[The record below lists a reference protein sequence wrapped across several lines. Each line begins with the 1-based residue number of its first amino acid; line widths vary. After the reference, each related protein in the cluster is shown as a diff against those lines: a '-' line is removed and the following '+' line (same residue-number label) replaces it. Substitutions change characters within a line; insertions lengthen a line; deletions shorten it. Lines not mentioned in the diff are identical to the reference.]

1 MIPQLP
7 ETRYGLGSFVTPTE
21 LEKLAVCG
29 GWWEGKPNS
38 TDCLTLNTTN
48 GQWERG
54 TFTNGLLGEGVR
66 GVIIM
71 EDHGVYVVHSRV
83 TSFLAQG
90 SDTWSAGPVFP
101 TSVMSSA
108 ECACNLTKSSFV
120 TIHTNEGHNVREY
133 STTDQDWKSE
143 TLWPSTAIKR
153 WSPGCGATLYHLVIA
168 GGVSGWDEV
177 LASVEVFV
185 IESKALLRGG
195 NMKHARAFF
204 NIMPVGTS
212 QLRLLAIGGRDGL
225 STLKSSEW
233 WEEEDNVWGE
243 GFSLSMGRSSYG
255 VVLAP
260 AYLACTEVEPPYH
273 SCPADNGSQ
282 SCYFPLK
289 AADVA
294 EVAEGDHLIL
304 RCGSTSTYPCKS
316 VGWCVGHTFRLSQ
329 QLSLNT
335 SCQQML
341 QRPSVRLSVTPSV
354 CHSVCLSLCPSVTLS
369 VRLAT
374 FLCIWVSEIRSQ
386 IGSVELKL

>member
-1 MIPQLP
+1 MFHTLSSNKDFAGKSLQPPPPPGLIILGGQSKYEQLASIETFGFEDCTIPQLP

-21 LEKLAVCG
+21 YKKLAVCG
-29 GWWEGKPNS
+29 GWWEGKPHS
-38 TDCLTLNTTN
+38 TDCLTLNTAN

-71 EDHGVYVVHSRV
+71 EDHGIYVVHSRV

-90 SDTWSAGPVFP
+90 NDTWTAGPVFP

-108 ECACNLTKSSFV
+108 ECACNLTKNSFV

-133 STTDQDWKSE
+133 STSKIVGDRVGGWEVDS
-143 TLWPSTAIKR
+143 LWPSTTTKR
-153 WSPGCGATLYHLVIA
+153 WSPGCGATGYHLVVA

-195 NMKHARAFF
+195 KMKHARAFF

-225 STLKSSEW
+225 STLESTEW

-243 GFSLSMGRSSYG
+243 GFSLSMGRSSFG

-260 AYLACTEVEPPYH
+260 AYLACTEVEPPPH
-273 SCPADNGSQ
+273 SCPAANSGH
-282 SCYFPLK
+282 SCCFPSE
-289 AADVA
+289 AALA
-294 EVAEGDHLIL
+294 EEESGD
-304 RCGSTSTYPCKS
+304 
-316 VGWCVGHTFRLSQ
+316 TFD
-329 QLSLNT
+329 
-335 SCQQML
+335 
-341 QRPSVRLSVTPSV
+341 
-354 CHSVCLSLCPSVTLS
+354 
-369 VRLAT
+369 
-374 FLCIWVSEIRSQ
+374 F
-386 IGSVELKL
+386 